1 MYIIVSSIN
10 NKIKRINLISKRM
23 RKFLYLEYTII
34 FLIHDKIR
42 DTNH

>member
-10 NKIKRINLISKRM
+10 NKIKLINLTSERM

-34 FLIHDKIR
+34 FLTHDKIR
-42 DTNH
+42 DTNY